1 MEFAPME
8 HANPPNLMANA
19 GVFYVGMLR
28 ELAQDAKA
36 PGGTRKDWETLR
48 AWLGNQDNEL
58 SAMDTDQISKAW
70 RAYLAI
76 GLAPSHELQPVFDSV
91 RGRFNI
97 AEAKRD
103 RPPVEIIRVF
113 DRLLASDDQIKAKRA
128 SDAKAEGEKLAKII
142 GRSPSTNKKGLWSR
156 QSRSV
161 RGWIFVSV
169 AWAAVAL
176 FILTVFDP
184 LDVRRWDW
192 ADGRDYLKA
201 MAIMLLPAVAGLL
214 KAAYSTATK

>member
-1 MEFAPME
+1 ME
-8 HANPPNLMANA
+8 HSNPPNLMANA
-19 GVFYVGMLR
+19 GIFYVGMLR
-28 ELAQDAKA
+28 ELAQDSKA
-36 PGGTRKDWETLR
+36 PEATRKDWETLR

-58 SAMDTDQISKAW
+58 SAMDTDQISKTW
-70 RAYLAI
+70 HAYLAI

-91 RGRFNI
+91 RGLFNT

-103 RPPVEIIRVF
+103 RPPVEIMRVF

-142 GRSPSTNKKGLWSR
+142 GRSPGSTKKGWWSR
-156 QSRSV
+156 QSRSL

-184 LDVRRWDW
+184 LDVRSWDW
-192 ADGRDYLKA
+192 ADERDYLKA
-201 MAIMLLPAVAGLL
+201 ISIMLLPAVAGLL
-214 KAAYSTATK
+214 KAAYNKATG